1 MKDRFD
7 LEQEILQIK
16 GYADNIRMVAEKM
29 IDGDYDENYDRIFP
43 SNIDTYV
50 NALEGLATL
59 LDMHS
64 DKMFDTMSQCFQ
76 LDSYKKSVLEDKI

>member
-16 GYADNIRMVAEKM
+16 SYADNIRMTAERM
-29 IDGDYDENYDRIFP
+29 INDDQNESI
-43 SNIDTYV
+43 NIDFYW
-50 NALEGLATL
+50 NALDGIAVL

-64 DKMFDTMSQCFQ
+64 DVMFDTMQQCFK
-76 LDSYKKSVLEDKI
+76 LDSYKDSLAENNDGK

>member
-16 GYADNIRMVAEKM
+16 SYADNIRMTSNRM
-29 IDGDYDENYDRIFP
+29 IDDDQNE
-43 SNIDTYV
+43 SIDIDFYW
-50 NALEGLATL
+50 NALNGVAVL

-64 DKMFDTMSQCFQ
+64 DVMFDTMQQCFK
-76 LDSYKKSVLEDKI
+76 LDSYKDSLVEDNDGK

>member
-7 LEQEILQIK
+7 LEQEILQVK
-16 GYADNIRMVAEKM
+16 GYADNIRMTAERM
-29 IDGDYDENYDRIFP
+29 INDDHDGNT
-43 SNIDTYV
+43 NIDFYW
-50 NALEGLATL
+50 NALNGIAVL

-64 DKMFDTMSQCFQ
+64 DVMFDTMQQCFQ

>member
-16 GYADNIRMVAEKM
+16 SYADNIRMTSNRM
-29 IDGDYDENYDRIFP
+29 IDDDQNK
-43 SNIDTYV
+43 SIDIDFYW
-50 NALEGLATL
+50 NALNGIAVL
-59 LDMHS
+59 LDLHS
-64 DKMFDTMSQCFQ
+64 DVMFDTMQQCFK

>member
-7 LEQEILQIK
+7 LEQEILQVK
-16 GYADNIRMVAEKM
+16 SYADNIRMTAERM
-29 IDGDYDENYDRIFP
+29 INDDHDDNVNMDFYW
-43 SNIDTYV
+43 
-50 NALEGLATL
+50 NALNGIAVL

-64 DKMFDTMSQCFQ
+64 DVMFDTMQQCFG

>member
-16 GYADNIRMVAEKM
+16 GYADNIRMTSERM
-29 IDGDYDENYDRIFP
+29 INDDQNESI
-43 SNIDTYV
+43 NIDFYW
-50 NALEGLATL
+50 NALDGIAVL

-64 DKMFDTMSQCFQ
+64 DVMFDTMQQCFK
-76 LDSYKKSVLEDKI
+76 LDSYKDSLVEDNDGK

>member
-16 GYADNIRMVAEKM
+16 SYADNIRMTAERM
-29 IDGDYDENYDRIFP
+29 INDDQNESI
-43 SNIDTYV
+43 NIDFYW
-50 NALEGLATL
+50 NALNGIAVL

-64 DKMFDTMSQCFQ
+64 DVMFDTMQQCFQ
-76 LDSYKKSVLEDKI
+76 LDSYKDSLVEDNDGK